1 MARSRGV
8 VMEALNLA
16 LFVVEAVAYFTLM
29 VMLLHFRHRLGLGV
43 FLTALGV
50 MHFME
55 TYLAAVFY
63 VSLPFG
69 DVSPGSS
76 VFFSGKLMMILM
88 LYLQEDAATV
98 RQPIYGLF
106 LGNLLTVGIAWV
118 LQLHHPLE
126 ISPDH
131 TPDVDFLKEMGWL
144 MVWGTALLYVDS
156 LGIILLYEKLG
167 DFFRRRVVLRFM
179 ICGFALL
186 TFDQIGFFAAL
197 HYFLDVPVA
206 AFWGGWKAKM
216 FAVCL
221 YAVMFAIYEYR
232 IRRVGSAAAARSISD
247 VFGDLTFRERYND
260 LLERTGRDM
269 LTGVYDRTRMELE
282 APLMLNEASRQG
294 LLATVLIIDADHF
307 KDVNDG
313 YGHLQGD
320 EVLKAIAARLGT
332 TLRSSDRIF
341 RFGGEEFVAVCPGT
355 NHEEGLLLA
364 ERLRWTIATS
374 VQTPDDKPVTVSI
387 GVATADEDGTS
398 FTTVLSVADGRLYEA
413 KQSGRNCIVGRSG
426 VVKLS

>member
-1 MARSRGV
+1 MTA
-8 VMEALNLA
+8 
-16 LFVVEAVAYFTLM
+16 F
-29 VMLLHFRHRLGLGV
+29 LHFRRPLGLGV
-43 FLTALGV
+43 FLAALGV

-106 LGNLLTVGIAWV
+106 LGNLLTVGIAGV
-118 LQLHHPLE
+118 LQLHQPLQM
-126 ISPDH
+126 SPDH

-167 DFFRRRVVLRFM
+167 DFFRRRVVLRFL
-179 ICGFALL
+179 ISGFVLL
-186 TFDQIGFFAAL
+186 TFDQIGFFSAL
-197 HYFLDVPVA
+197 HYFLGVPIA

-221 YAVMFAIYEYR
+221 YAAMFAIYEYY
-232 IRRVGSAAAARSISD
+232 IRRGRAAVSARSISD

-269 LTGVYDRTRMELE
+269 LTGVYDRTRMEME
-282 APLMLNEASRQG
+282 APLMLREALKQG
-294 LLATVLIIDADHF
+294 LFATVLILDADHF

-332 TLRSSDRIF
+332 TLRSSDRVF

-355 NHEEGLLLA
+355 DHEEGLRLA

-374 VQTPDDKPVTVSI
+374 VKTPDDRPVTVSI
-387 GVATADEDGTS
+387 GVATADEDGVD
-398 FTTVLSVADGRLYEA
+398 FTAVLTAADGRLYAA
-413 KQSGRNCIVGRSG
+413 KKSGRNCVVGRSG
-426 VVKLS
+426 VVKLN

>member
-1 MARSRGV
+1 M
-8 VMEALNLA
+8 MEALNLL
-16 LFVVEAVAYFTLM
+16 LFIVEAIAYFMLM
-29 VMLLHFRHRLGLGV
+29 VTLLHFRHRLGLGV

-118 LQLHHPLE
+118 LQLHQPLQM
-126 ISPDH
+126 STNH
-131 TPDVDFLKEMGWL
+131 APDVDFLKEMGWL

-167 DFFRRRVVLRFM
+167 DFFRRRVVLRFL
-179 ICGFALL
+179 ISGFVLL

-197 HYFLDVPVA
+197 HYFLDVPIA

-216 FAVCL
+216 LAVCL
-221 YAVMFAIYEYR
+221 YAAMFAFYECR
-232 IRRVGSAAAARSISD
+232 IRRIGAAGAARSISD

-282 APLMLNEASRQG
+282 APLMLREALKQG
-294 LLATVLIIDADHF
+294 SFATVLIIDADHF

-332 TLRSSDRIF
+332 TLRSSDRVF

-355 NHEEGLLLA
+355 DHEEGLLLA

-374 VQTPDDKPVTVSI
+374 VKTPDDRPITVSI
-387 GVATADEDGTS
+387 GVATADEDGVD
-398 FTTVLSVADGRLYEA
+398 FTAVLTAADGRLYAA
-413 KQSGRNCIVGRSG
+413 KKSGRNCVVGRSG

>member
-1 MARSRGV
+1 
-8 VMEALNLA
+8 MEFFNTG
-16 LFVVEAVAYFTLM
+16 LFIVEAVGYFLLM
-29 VMLLHFRHRLGLGV
+29 VSLLHFRQRLGLGV

-69 DVSPGSS
+69 NVSPGSS
-76 VFFSGKLMMILM
+76 IFFSGKLMMILM

-106 LGNLLTVGIAWV
+106 LGNLLTVAIAWV
-118 LQLHHPLE
+118 LQFHQPLE
-126 ISPDH
+126 LTSGRP
-131 TPDVDFLKEMGWL
+131 PDVNFLKDIGWL
-144 MVWGTALLYVDS
+144 MVWGTAILYLDS

-167 DFFRRRVVLRFM
+167 DFMRRRVVLRFM
-179 ICGFALL
+179 ISGLVLL
-186 TFDQIGFFAAL
+186 TFDQICFFGGL
-197 HYFLDVPVA
+197 HYFLGVPIDV
-206 AFWGGWKAKM
+206 FWAGWKAKM
-216 FAVCL
+216 LAACL
-221 YAVMFAIYEYR
+221 YSLMFAIYEYHV
-232 IRRVGSAAAARSISD
+232 RRHGLAASARSIGD
-247 VFGDLTFRERYND
+247 LFGDLTFRERYND

-269 LTGVYDRTRMELE
+269 LTGVYDRSRMELE
-282 APLMLNEASRQG
+282 APVMVQEALRQG
-294 LLATVLIIDADHF
+294 QYATILIIDVDHF

-313 YGHLQGD
+313 FGHLQGD
-320 EVLKAIAARLGT
+320 EILRVIASRLET

-355 NHEEGLLLA
+355 SHEEALLLA

-374 VQTPDDKPVTVSI
+374 VTTPDDTPVSVSI

-398 FTTVLSVADGRLYEA
+398 LTTVLTVADGRLYEA
-413 KQSGRNCIVGRSG
+413 KKNGRNCVVGRSE
-426 VVKLS
+426 VVRIS

>member
-1 MARSRGV
+1 
-8 VMEALNLA
+8 MEMLNLA
-16 LFVVEAVAYFTLM
+16 LFIVEAVAYFGLM
-29 VMLLHFRHRLGLGV
+29 VTLLHFRHRLGLGV

-88 LYLQEDAATV
+88 LYLWEDAATV

-106 LGNLLTVGIAWV
+106 LGNLLTVAIAWV
-118 LQLHHPLE
+118 LQLHQPLQLA
-126 ISPDH
+126 SNH

-167 DFFRRRVVLRFM
+167 DYFRRRVVLRFM
-179 ICGFALL
+179 ISGFVLL
-186 TFDQIGFFAAL
+186 TFDQVGFFAAL
-197 HYFLDVPVA
+197 HYFLDVPIAV
-206 AFWGGWKAKM
+206 FWGGWKAKM
-216 FAVCL
+216 LSVCL
-221 YAVMFAIYEYR
+221 FGAMFAIYEYR
-232 IRRVGSAAAARSISD
+232 IRRLGADAAARSISD

-282 APLMLNEASRQG
+282 APLMLREALRQG
-294 LLATVLIIDADHF
+294 LFATVLIIDADHF

-320 EVLKAIAARLGT
+320 EVLKAIAGRLGT
-332 TLRSSDRIF
+332 TLRSNDRVF

-374 VQTPDDKPVTVSI
+374 VKTPDDRPVTVSI
-387 GVATADEDGTS
+387 GVATADEDGVD
-398 FTTVLSVADGRLYEA
+398 FTTVLSAADRRLYAA
-413 KQSGRNCIVGRSG
+413 KKSGRNCVVGHSG
-426 VVKLS
+426 VVKLG

>member
-1 MARSRGV
+1 M
-8 VMEALNLA
+8 METLNLL
-16 LFVVEAVAYFTLM
+16 LFVVEAIAYFVLM
-29 VMLLHFRHRLGLGV
+29 VTLLHFRHRLGLGV

-118 LQLHHPLE
+118 LQMHQPLQM
-126 ISPDH
+126 STGH

-167 DFFRRRVVLRFM
+167 DFFRRRVVLRFL
-179 ICGFALL
+179 ISGFVLL

-197 HYFLDVPVA
+197 HYFLDVPIA

-216 FAVCL
+216 LAVCL
-221 YAVMFAIYEYR
+221 YAAMFAFYEYR
-232 IRRVGSAAAARSISD
+232 IRRIGVAGSARSISD

-269 LTGVYDRTRMELE
+269 LTGVYDRTRMEME
-282 APLMLNEASRQG
+282 APLMLLDALKQG
-294 LLATVLIIDADHF
+294 LFATVPIIDADHF

-332 TLRSSDRIF
+332 TLRSSDRVF
-341 RFGGEEFVAVCPGT
+341 RFGGEEFVAICPGT
-355 NHEEGLLLA
+355 DHEEGLLLA

-374 VQTPDDKPVTVSI
+374 VKTPDDRPVTVSI
-387 GVATADEDGTS
+387 GVATADEDGAD
-398 FTTVLSVADGRLYEA
+398 FTAVLTAADGRLYAA
-413 KQSGRNCIVGRSG
+413 KKSGRNCVVGRSG

>member
-1 MARSRGV
+1 
-8 VMEALNLA
+8 METLNLA
-16 LFVVEAVAYFTLM
+16 LFAVEAIAYFALM
-29 VMLLHFRHRLGLGV
+29 VTLLHFRHRLGLGV

-63 VSLPFG
+63 IALPFG

-118 LQLHHPLE
+118 LQLHLPLQV
-126 ISPDH
+126 SPNH
-131 TPDVDFLKEMGWL
+131 TPDVDFLQEMGWL
-144 MVWGTALLYVDS
+144 MIWGTALLYVDS

-167 DFFRRRVVLRFM
+167 DFFRRRVVLRFL
-179 ICGFALL
+179 ISGFVLL

-197 HYFLDVPVA
+197 NYFLGVPIA
-206 AFWGGWKAKM
+206 AFWAGWKAKM
-216 FAVCL
+216 LAVCL
-221 YAVMFAIYEYR
+221 YAAMFAIYEYR
-232 IRRVGSAAAARSISD
+232 IRRGGVAVSARSISD

-282 APLMLNEASRQG
+282 APLMLREALRQG
-294 LLATVLIIDADHF
+294 LSATILIIDADHF

-332 TLRSSDRIF
+332 TLRSSDRVF

-355 NHEEGLLLA
+355 DHEEGLLLA

-374 VQTPDDKPVTVSI
+374 VKTPDDRPVTVSI
-387 GVATADEDGTS
+387 GVATADEDGVD
-398 FTTVLSVADGRLYEA
+398 FTAVLTAADGRLYAA
-413 KQSGRNCIVGRSG
+413 KKSGRNCVVGRSG
-426 VVKLS
+426 VVKLG